1 MRSLIVTVASLMALL
16 PGSAAATGDMS
27 GGGSRDYTVGGGTN
41 EFAVI
46 IGDAR
51 FGFAAKS
58 DPIGLGSGGH
68 AASHGD
74 PDGIGPMGAFTAEGA
89 VTCLRVDGNRASF
102 KWRFAQTTGSAAPF
116 QDGGVQVFV
125 QDNGEPRGGVPVDW
139 AFLDVPQPAGVF
151 ELGAGTCTDPNLIGG
166 DYARL
171 ESGNITVH
179 DAAP

>member
-1 MRSLIVTVASLMALL
+1 MRRLALTIAGFMALL
-16 PGSAAATGDMS
+16 SGNAAAAGDTS
-27 GGGSRDYTVGGGTN
+27 GHGGRDSAVGGGTN
-41 EFAVI
+41 EFAVV

-51 FGFAAKS
+51 FGFAATS
-58 DPIGLGSGGH
+58 DPIGLGPAGH

-102 KWRFAQTTGSAAPF
+102 RWRFAQTTGSAAPF
-116 QDGGVQVFV
+116 QGGGVQVFV

-139 AFLDVPQPAGVF
+139 AFLDAPQPAGVF
-151 ELGAGTCTDPNLIGG
+151 ELGAGNCTDPNLVGG

-171 ESGNITVH
+171 ESGNVTVQ
-179 DAAP
+179 DAVP